1 LRRPDASQTYANFLA
16 VGLAGAPVSVV
27 LPDAAIQVVQVG
39 TAALGGP
46 WLSGFISKVE
56 ARLQGRRGPRV
67 LQPFYDLA
75 KLFRKE
81 SLAPEGASWFFL
93 AAPFFALVS
102 YLIVP
107 MLIPVVANFG
117 LPLSYIGD
125 IFAGGFLL
133 TLGGVVTAIAAADT
147 GAPYAQIGSSRA
159 VTFAEIGE
167 PVVLFIVFTVA
178 ITTGTDLPFAESAI
192 TQSTGS
198 QILRPGHLLAAAALF
213 MVLLAETA
221 RIPVETHTSTTELGM
236 IDEARTFE
244 HSGPYLALFKWAS
257 MSKQFVFYILLVNLF
272 LAPWGLATSHSLA
285 AVAVGVVSSLAKFA
299 AVGVIVVVIDNSF
312 SKLRLFK
319 ITEFI
324 AAAFLL
330 AVLAVFVLFLRGD

>member
-1 LRRPDASQTYANFLA
+1 
-16 VGLAGAPVSVV
+16 VSVV
-27 LPDAAIQVVQVG
+27 LPDPAIQAVQVATVAVG
-39 TAALGGP
+39 AP
-46 WLSGFISKVE
+46 WLSGFIAKVE
-56 ARLQGRRGPRV
+56 ARMQGRRGPRV
-67 LQPFYDLA
+67 CQPYYDLA

-93 AAPFFALVS
+93 AAPFIALVS

-107 MLIPVVANFG
+107 MLIPVVTDFG
-117 LPLSYIGD
+117 LPFSYIGD
-125 IFAGGFLL
+125 IFGGGFLL
-133 TLGGVVTAIAAADT
+133 ALGGFVTATAAADT

-159 VTFAEIGE
+159 TTFAAIGE

-192 TQSTGS
+192 TESAGS
-198 QILRPGHLLAAAALF
+198 QILRPGHLLAAGALF

-244 HSGPYLALFKWAS
+244 HSGPYLAIAKWAS
-257 MSKQFVFYILLVNLF
+257 ESKQFVFYILLVNLF
-272 LAPWGLATSHSLA
+272 LVPWGLASDHTLGHI
-285 AVAVGVVSSLAKFA
+285 VIGIVTTLAKFA
-299 AVGVIVVVIDNSF
+299 ALGVIVTVIDNSF
-312 SKLRLFK
+312 SKLRLYK

-330 AVLAVFVLFLRGD
+330 AVVAVFVLFLGGG